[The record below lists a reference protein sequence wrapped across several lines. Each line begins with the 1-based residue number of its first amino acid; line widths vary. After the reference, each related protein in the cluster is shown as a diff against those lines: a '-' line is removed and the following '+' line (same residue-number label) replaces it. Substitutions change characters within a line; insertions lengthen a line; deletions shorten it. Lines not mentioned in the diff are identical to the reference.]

1 MLNINLERKMIN
13 PKIFKAVLM
22 VASKEA
28 KDKVLEE
35 LMKSYSHNYDYN
47 DEKAGHIIEVL
58 MDPTTLVTPD
68 KVNLKWFYDKDNLKY
83 LMYNHEKYNIR
94 NIKVDDVDNI
104 SCSVKITFEYL
115 EKINEDRDDVSY
127 TSSYGIIS
135 FIDHPQILK

>member
-1 MLNINLERKMIN
+1 MIN
-13 PKIFKAVLM
+13 KKIFKAVLM

-35 LMKSYSHNYDYN
+35 LMTCYANNYDYN

-68 KVNLKWFYDKDNLKY
+68 KVNLKWFDDKDNLKY

-94 NIKVDDVDNI
+94 NIAVDNVDNI
-104 SCSVKITFEYL
+104 ACSVKITFEYL

-127 TSSYGIIS
+127 TNFYGNIS

>member
-13 PKIFKAVLM
+13 KKIFKAVLM

-35 LMKSYSHNYDYN
+35 LMTSYANNYDYN
-47 DEKAGHIIEVL
+47 DEKAGHIIEIL

-68 KVNLKWFYDKDNLKY
+68 KVNLKWFDDKDNLKY

-94 NIKVDDVDNI
+94 NIAVDNVDNI
-104 SCSVKITFEYL
+104 ACSVKITFEYL

-127 TSSYGIIS
+127 TSSYSIVS
-135 FIDHPQILK
+135 FVDHPQILK

>member
-13 PKIFKAVLM
+13 KKIFKAVLM

-35 LMKSYSHNYDYN
+35 LMTSYANNYDYN

-68 KVNLKWFYDKDNLKY
+68 KINLKWFNDKDNLKY
-83 LMYNHEKYNIR
+83 LMYNYEKYNIR
-94 NIKVDDVDNI
+94 NIAVDNVDNI
-104 SCSVKITFEYL
+104 ACSIKITFEYL

-127 TSSYGIIS
+127 TNSYGIIS